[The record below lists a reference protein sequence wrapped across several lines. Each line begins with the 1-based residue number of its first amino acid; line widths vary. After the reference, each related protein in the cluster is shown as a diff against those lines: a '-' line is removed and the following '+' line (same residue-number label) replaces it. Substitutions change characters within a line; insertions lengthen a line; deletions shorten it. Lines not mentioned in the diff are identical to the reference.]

1 MSMTAIMMVIFS
13 IDQEHFALFVILSGI
28 VLALMILTGVT
39 SISEIFEMP
48 GKMVEYCPACM

>member
-1 MSMTAIMMVIFS
+1 MTSIMMIIFS
-13 IDQEHFALFVILSGI
+13 TATEHLGWFLIFSGI

-39 SISEIFEMP
+39 SMGEIFEMP